1 MEQSNA
7 LAVQPVGSTV
17 GIPTSQELM
26 VYQAWANNAV
36 DSQMYRSIG
45 KASAIMMIMLAAREY
60 GIGPAQALN
69 GGLHIIEGKVE
80 LSARM
85 MSSLIRKRGHKI
97 EPIEESNE
105 KCTIKGTRADN
116 GEVQTVTYTIAMAE
130 KGGLIKEKGAWKKT
144 PEDMLYARAL
154 SRLARRLFSDV
165 IGIGYVEGEIS
176 DSRADMAVLEPVR
189 ESSNQPVDIEVAA
202 SKKSESEM
210 LTELVDYIG
219 EEKSQ
224 QIQQYIQA
232 VSQHFKW
239 TFFGTLK
246 NLLEDKEKTLN
257 KFNTW
262 VEQNAK

>member
-7 LAVQPVGSTV
+7 LTVQPVGSITP
-17 GIPTSQELM
+17 GIPTSQELL

-36 DSQMYRSIG
+36 DSQMYRSVG

-85 MSSLIRKRGHKI
+85 MSSLIRKRSHKI
-97 EPIEESNE
+97 EIIEDTDEI
-105 KCTIKGTRADN
+105 CTLKGTRADN
-116 GEVQTVTYTIAMAE
+116 GEVQTATYTIQMAE

-144 PEDMLYARAL
+144 PQDMLYARAL

-165 IGIGYVEGEIS
+165 IGIGYVDGEIS
-176 DSRADMAVLEPVR
+176 DSRGDMAVLDSSVEIITPQGGAR
-189 ESSNQPVDIEVAA
+189 ETEDLSNTMISWFGDDQFKEINDYVNAVKDHFGWDTH
-202 SKKSESEM
+202 KT
-210 LTELVDYIG
+210 LTHLC
-219 EEKSQ
+219 
-224 QIQQYIQA
+224 A
-232 VSQHFKW
+232 
-239 TFFGTLK
+239 
-246 NLLEDKEKTLN
+246 DKEQTTI

-262 VEQNAK
+262 KKTNAK